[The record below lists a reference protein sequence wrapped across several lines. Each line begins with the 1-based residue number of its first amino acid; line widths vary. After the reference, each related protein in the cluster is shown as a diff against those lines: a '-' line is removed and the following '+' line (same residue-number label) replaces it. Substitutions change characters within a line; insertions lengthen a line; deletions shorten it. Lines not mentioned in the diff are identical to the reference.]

1 VSRATASGEEF
12 RQFAVAFTPTLLRGA
27 YFLLR
32 DLDLAEDAVQSTM
45 LRTSQR
51 WDRAKAAPEA
61 YSRKV
66 LINVCREHW
75 RRESRRPQ
83 EGPMTDE
90 TGERRTAS
98 FTDQV
103 QQREALDQALGT
115 LTSPQREVLIL
126 RFFFDLSVV
135 QTAELLEIAE
145 GTVKS
150 ATHRGLAQLRELLS
164 NSDTKES
171 YVER

>member
-1 VSRATASGEEF
+1 MSRATESGDEF
-12 RQFAVAFTPTLLRGA
+12 RQFVVAFTPTLLRGA

-75 RRESRRPQ
+75 RRESRRP
-83 EGPMTDE
+83 EEVPMTDKPV
-90 TGERRTAS
+90 ERRTAS
-98 FTDQV
+98 FTDRME
-103 QQREALDQALGT
+103 QREALDQALGT
-115 LTSPQREVLIL
+115 LTSPQREVLVL
-126 RFFFDLSVV
+126 RFFFDLSVA
-135 QTAELLEIAE
+135 QTAEVLAVAE

-150 ATHRGLAQLRELLS
+150 ATHRGLVQLRELLS
-164 NSDTKES
+164 NSDTKEF